1 MYESSILLRGLP
13 DDTQT
18 IRWIIHPELKDL
30 FITIVTTNP
39 HVGLSIQS
47 RWCLFTVMLPC
58 EVWVEVNFECS
69 HTDP

>member
-39 HVGLSIQS
+39 HVGLYS
-47 RWCLFTVMLPC
+47 
-58 EVWVEVNFECS
+58 VEVVFVYCDV
-69 HTDP
+69 TV